1 MIPNGPSTKRSCE
14 ARKMLIREDQLAY
27 IQKEKDEKTF
37 NSTKV
42 QSAKNDE
49 ALNGLE
55 ASLHFLRSAKPDER
69 SELTRQYA
77 VTITE
82 LEKVVAYF
90 RVYVMGDT

>member
-1 MIPNGPSTKRSCE
+1 MEEAQREVAE
-14 ARKMLIREDQLAY
+14 ARKMLIKEKQLAY
-27 IQKEKDEKTF
+27 TQKNRDE
-37 NSTKV
+37 
-42 QSAKNDE
+42 E

-77 VTITE
+77 ITITE

-90 RVYVMGDT
+90 RVYVAGDT